1 MRDMPIA
8 AARTAP
14 ANVMVTRSALPLT
27 NNTIVDDKA
36 TQQATP
42 CVA

>member
-1 MRDMPIA
+1 
-8 AARTAP
+8 
-14 ANVMVTRSALPLT
+14 MVTRSALPLT

-42 CVA
+42 FVA